1 MKQISVST
9 NDPNHATVNLTVRAQ
24 IVTALALDQTTVAFR
39 QVPKGQEAV
48 RYLSLTGK
56 YADQSD
62 IVAVKHNN
70 PVLRVEYSKSGY
82 ENAPERR
89 IRLTLPAD
97 APIGR
102 FTEQVIL
109 ETNNPLAP
117 TLKLM
122 VTGEVIGVARAVP
135 YRLVFT
141 LSHRGADVNRQV
153 RVNSESTPFKIL
165 GVRCDVPGLLT
176 RLEEVTP
183 GLSYLVTVTLPADF
197 AGEPFNGLLA
207 IETDIP
213 DQKTIE
219 VRVLGQPRRGPTS

>member
-9 NDPNHATVNLTVRAQ
+9 NDPDHATVDLTVRAE
-24 IVTALALDQTTVAFR
+24 IVTALALDQNTVSFR

-56 YADQSD
+56 YADTSD
-62 IVAVKHNN
+62 IVAVKQNDS
-70 PVLRVEYSKSGY
+70 VLRVEYSKTGFD
-82 ENAPERR
+82 NKPEQR
-89 IRLTLPAD
+89 IRVTLPVD

-102 FTEQVIL
+102 ITEHITL
-109 ETNNPLAP
+109 ETDNPLAP

-141 LSHRGADVNRQV
+141 LSHRGADVERQV
-153 RVNSESTPFKIL
+153 RVNSESKPFNIL
-165 GVRCDVPGLLT
+165 GVKCDVPGLRT
-176 RLEEVTP
+176 RMEVVTP
-183 GLSYLVTVTLPADF
+183 GQSYLVTVTMPVDF
-197 AGEPFNGLLA
+197 AGEAFNGLLV

-219 VRVLGQPRRGPTS
+219 VRVLGQQRRVPTS